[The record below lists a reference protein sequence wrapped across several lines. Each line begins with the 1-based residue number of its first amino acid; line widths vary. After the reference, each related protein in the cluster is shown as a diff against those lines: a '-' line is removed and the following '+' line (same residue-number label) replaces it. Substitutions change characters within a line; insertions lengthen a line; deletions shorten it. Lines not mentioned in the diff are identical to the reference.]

1 MQDIHGIRPPVQ
13 VGLDPMLL
21 KIMLMVLVG
30 ILVLGLL
37 FFLIRKWLKK
47 RRTPKE
53 LKLLPEPM
61 APYDASLKELELLF
75 QRPMID
81 PRLFYFDLTYILR
94 KYIGRS
100 FNIRATEMTSQE
112 FIRNINQ
119 LNFSQD
125 VKKDISKFQNLSD
138 PFKYAGMAAQKEQ
151 VKQDLAFIKQ
161 IICRI
166 EKDITKQSLSAEET

>member
-21 KIMLMVLVG
+21 NIMLMVLAG

-37 FFLIRKWLKK
+37 FFLIRNYLKK
-47 RRTPKE
+47 RKIPRD

-61 APYDASLKELELLF
+61 APYDAALKELKLLF

-81 PRLFYFDLTYILR
+81 PRLFYFDLTHILR

-100 FNIRATEMTSQE
+100 FNIRAIEMTSQE

-119 LNFSQD
+119 LDLSRE
-125 VKKDISKFQNLSD
+125 VKKEISEFQNLSD

-151 VKQDLAFIKQ
+151 VKQDFAFIKHV
-161 IICRI
+161 ICRI
-166 EKDITKQSLSAEET
+166 EKEITKQRMPAEEK